1 MLQKNAADIITIDFD
16 DIALQDCSCEE
27 LALRFEGC
35 GEISIRIPL
44 PSVNNSNSHIDVVCD
59 YLDASYALEVLAQS
73 HPDCSLKQEWERN
86 YFPYYILTVN
96 YFNNFLLADSV
107 LRLIWTFQYPED
119 ASKESEY
126 LSHREMV
133 NEYEETLTS
142 RLLKFPEVV
151 ESYFANLINGAY
163 FELEYDVIRE
173 QVISHPERSYGFWA
187 SAYYNKKCPKVF
199 VSTEAW
205 IIPREMEIENVFKE
219 FDYEGECS
227 LLNSKLLIVEGRVF
241 AISEGT
247 ALEFPIESLMRALS
261 CAEYVSYQ
269 SEEYELKFSWA
280 NSSLFSLTNNT
291 GTQQSASFYDD
302 NNDSSKIVCFVSE
315 YSDYVVINAGNT
327 RCVIFSVSS
336 LKNHEILKISQSAS
350 EITSS
355 ILDEVQSPSDI
366 AIPWLSLND
375 ETFEQL
381 CYDII
386 YHNSK
391 YDRQTIRKMG
401 KSRSRDGGRD
411 IVVHT
416 KARPGEQAKKYIFQC
431 KLYNPDTSANTSNVK
446 SVSDVIDQY
455 GADGYGLMCS
465 CYIDST
471 LYDKL
476 DGIAQHR
483 SIQIETWSKF
493 EIERYVARRP
503 TLRARFLS
511 S

>member
-1 MLQKNAADIITIDFD
+1 MLPNKAMAMIKIDLD

-27 LALRFEGC
+27 LALRLERY
-35 GEISIRIPL
+35 GEISVRIPL
-44 PSVNNSNSHIDVVCD
+44 PSVNNSNSHIDVVGD
-59 YLDASYALEVLAQS
+59 YLDASYALEVLAQA
-73 HPDCSLKQEWERN
+73 HPDCSVKLEWERG
-86 YFPYYILTVN
+86 YFPYYILTIN
-96 YFNNFLLADSV
+96 YVDNFVLADSV

-119 ASKESEY
+119 TSKETEY
-126 LSHREMV
+126 VNHREIV
-133 NEYEETLTS
+133 NEYEETLTTRS
-142 RLLKFPEVV
+142 LRFPEVV

-163 FELEYDVIRE
+163 FELEHDVIRE
-173 QVISHPERSYGFWA
+173 QIISHPERSYGFWA
-187 SAYYNKKCPKVF
+187 SAYYNKTNPKVY

-205 IIPREMEIENVFKE
+205 IIPREIEIERVFKE
-219 FDYEGECS
+219 FEYEGECS
-227 LLNSKLLIVEGRVF
+227 LLNSKLLILEGRVF
-241 AISEGT
+241 VISEGA
-247 ALEFPIESLMRALS
+247 ALELPIETLMRTLS
-261 CAEYVSYQ
+261 CAENISYP
-269 SEEYELKFSWA
+269 SDAYELKFSWA
-280 NSSLFSLTNNT
+280 TLSLFSSTNIT
-291 GTQQSASFYDD
+291 ATQQPLLFPSH
-302 NNDSSKIVCFVSE
+302 NNGSSKIVCFVSE
-315 YSDYVVINAGNT
+315 YSDFVVINAGSA
-327 RCVIFSVSS
+327 RCVIFSVDS
-336 LKNHEILKISQSAS
+336 LKTHEILKISQSAS

-355 ILDEVQSPSDI
+355 ILDEVQSPHDI
-366 AIPWLSLND
+366 AIPWHELND

-446 SVSDVIDQY
+446 SISDVIDQY

-476 DGIAQHR
+476 DGIAKHR

-493 EIERYVARRP
+493 EIERYIARRP
-503 TLRARFLS
+503 TLRTRFLS
-511 S
+511 